1 MDRKFVAECV
11 YIVANALCLGAVL
24 PQILKIIK
32 TKSAKDLSIIMI
44 LMYTVANMLFIVFG
58 LLIKSVP
65 MALTNLILLLL
76 TVWELFLKL
85 KYDKRF
91 FDRKISNV

>member
-11 YIVANALCLGAVL
+11 YVIANALCLCAVL

-44 LMYTVANMLFIVFG
+44 LMYTVANILFIVFG
-58 LLIKSVP
+58 LLIKSIP
-65 MALTNLILLLL
+65 MASTNLILLLL
-76 TVWELFLKL
+76 TAWELILKL
-85 KYDKRF
+85 KYDGKF
-91 FDRKISNV
+91 FNRKNSNV